1 MTDGEKAGC
10 WAMVYLCIA
19 LFGVWFIV
27 FALSW
32 YHIKELFA

>member
-1 MTDGEKAGC
+1 MNDGEKAGC
-10 WAMVYLCIA
+10 WAMVYLYIA

-27 FALSW
+27 FALAW